1 MPKMTQQ
8 KVTFK
13 ELLDRAVI
21 SQNELSREAR
31 VDINT
36 VRKMARGEEKV
47 RRLKALAV
55 LRVLNERLRTT
66 YIPEEIEG
74 LKLAE

>member
-1 MPKMTQQ
+1 
-8 KVTFK
+8 
-13 ELLDRAVI
+13 
-21 SQNELSREAR
+21 
-31 VDINT
+31 